1 MKLNICYQ
9 KKLGKLIIK
18 LKKMK
23 IFEEVMEEVI
33 YNYKIVLQK
42 HAED

>member
-1 MKLNICYQ
+1 
-9 KKLGKLIIK
+9 
-18 LKKMK
+18 MK